1 MPAAQKCNRFDPPV
15 VRGIGRRLASRR
27 PPQPGANT
35 LTAPRLDTPALQDL
49 ASIQA
54 PGSFEGMASLLAGF
68 GALPVQ
74 WATDLG
80 AFFSFDPS
88 LLASPEMLTR
98 ILFQILLLVGSAF
111 FSGSETALF
120 SLSRLDLQEL
130 RRRRHRHI
138 DTLQALLDQ
147 PRRLIISVLCGNQL
161 INIAAV
167 ANMTGIL
174 MLLYGEER
182 AGLIN
187 VLVMVPLLLLLG
199 EVTPKTIAMS
209 NPVRVSAGLVAA
221 PMGIWVRLVTPLRVT
236 LRLVSDR
243 VTTWIVGREIAP
255 ANILQIDEFRSLVDQ
270 VADEGELQATE
281 RTLIY
286 HLLDAGATE
295 IVEIMTPRTRMAFID
310 ADLPLAEAL
319 ERFKALRHSRVPVFR
334 GQRDNLL
341 GFMQLEDVLPLMLD
355 KPDLSS
361 HSIESLLRPL
371 VVAPPT
377 KRVDEMF
384 DFFQEHRTRAALVID
399 EFGGVEGIISMR
411 DVLTFIFGHL
421 SGEAKGQAM
430 YLERDENLYEVP
442 GDMKLTD
449 FNDLTNFGIWD
460 PRMTT
465 IAGVAFRHLDR
476 LPKEGDQVRVEDCEI
491 QVLEMD
497 GHRIARVRVS
507 RGGVSVTTLEE
518 DSPPSAGA
526 ETETEAKAGA
536 ANKVHAAAEITAL
549 TEPPA
554 EERSKN
560 KPGEAGD

>member
-1 MPAAQKCNRFDPPV
+1 MQPGTPSLPSSPPDVPAALGALATETPAA
-15 VRGIGRRLASRR
+15 LASASDR
-27 PPQPGANT
+27 
-35 LTAPRLDTPALQDL
+35 TADLLSALQAAPLQWFADLSAFLSFEPALL
-49 ASIQA
+49 AT
-54 PGSFEGMASLLAGF
+54 PDMMARI
-68 GALPVQ
+68 ALQV
-74 WATDLG
+74 
-80 AFFSFDPS
+80 
-88 LLASPEMLTR
+88 
-98 ILFQILLLVGSAF
+98 LLLFGSAF

-161 INIAAV
+161 INVAAV

-174 MLLYGEER
+174 MVLYGEER

-187 VLVMVPLLLLLG
+187 ILIMVPLLLLFG
-199 EVTPKTIAMS
+199 EVTPKTVAMS

-221 PMGIWVRLVTPLRVT
+221 PMGVWVRLVTPLRVV

-243 VTTWIVGREIAP
+243 VTTWIVGREMAP

-286 HLLDAGATE
+286 HLLDAGTTE

-310 ADLPLAEAL
+310 GDQPIAEIL
-319 ERFKALRHSRVPVFR
+319 EQFKALRHSRVPVFR
-334 GQRDNLL
+334 GQRDKLL
-341 GFMQLEDVLPLMLD
+341 GFMQLEDVLPLVLD
-355 KPDLSS
+355 KPDLANLR
-361 HSIESLLRPL
+361 IEDLLHPL

-384 DFFQEHRTRAALVID
+384 DFFQTHRTRAALVID
-399 EFGGVEGIISMR
+399 EFGGVEGIITMR
-411 DVLTFIFGHL
+411 DVLIFIFGHL

-476 LPKEGDQVRVEDCEI
+476 LPQQGDQVRVEDCEI
-491 QVLEMD
+491 QVLELD

-507 RGGVSVTTLEE
+507 RGGVTPKGPESDAVPID
-518 DSPPSAGA
+518 DSS
-526 ETETEAKAGA
+526 
-536 ANKVHAAAEITAL
+536 
-549 TEPPA
+549 EP
-554 EERSKN
+554 
-560 KPGEAGD
+560 

>member
-1 MPAAQKCNRFDPPV
+1 MTHRRPTHLPASPSEASVTEAALATQSPDADV
-15 VRGIGRRLASRR
+15 GIGALLSDAWSI
-27 PPQPGANT
+27 PGVFA
-35 LTAPRLDTPALQDL
+35 A
-49 ASIQA
+49 
-54 PGSFEGMASLLAGF
+54 
-68 GALPVQ
+68 
-74 WATDLG
+74 DLG
-80 AFFSFDPS
+80 AYLSFDPS
-88 LLASPEMLTR
+88 LLTTPDMLAR
-98 ILFQILLLVGSAF
+98 ILLQVLLLGGSAF

-130 RRRRHRHI
+130 RRRRHPHI

-161 INIAAV
+161 INVAAV

-174 MLLYGEER
+174 MTLYGEER

-187 VLVMVPLLLLLG
+187 IAIMVPLLLLLG

-209 NPVRVSAGLVAA
+209 NPVGVSAGPVAT
-221 PMGIWVRLVTPLRVT
+221 PMALWVRLVTPLREL

-243 VTTWIVGREIAP
+243 ITTRIVGREMAP
-255 ANILQIDEFRSLVDQ
+255 ANILQIDEFRSLIDQ
-270 VADEGELQATE
+270 VADEGELRATE
-281 RTLIY
+281 RTLIN

-310 ADLPLAEAL
+310 GDLSVDEAL
-319 ERFKALRHSRVPVFR
+319 TQFRALRHSRVPVFR

-341 GFMQLEDVLPLMLD
+341 GFMQLEDVLPLVLD
-355 KPDLSS
+355 RPDLQDLRV
-361 HSIESLLRPL
+361 EDLLRPL

-384 DFFQEHRTRAALVID
+384 DFFQKNRTRAALVID
-399 EFGGVEGIISMR
+399 EFGGVEGIITMR

-421 SGEAKGQAM
+421 SGEAEGQAM
-430 YLERDENLYEVP
+430 YLERDENRYEVP

-476 LPKEGDQVRVEDCEI
+476 LPKRGDCIRVEDCEI
-491 QVLEMD
+491 QVLAMD
-497 GHRIARVRVS
+497 GHRIARVQVS
-507 RGGVSVTTLEE
+507 RGTADAPQSDATTTQGAGPIEAPI
-518 DSPPSAGA
+518 DVDKDPKTDTGNRDDASAGD
-526 ETETEAKAGA
+526 T
-536 ANKVHAAAEITAL
+536 
-549 TEPPA
+549 
-554 EERSKN
+554 
-560 KPGEAGD
+560 

>member
-1 MPAAQKCNRFDPPV
+1 LPSAPSDVPAA
-15 VRGIGRRLASRR
+15 LAALAAEAPTELAPAAERTVGLL
-27 PPQPGANT
+27 GA
-35 LTAPRLDTPALQDL
+35 AA
-49 ASIQA
+49 
-54 PGSFEGMASLLAGF
+54 
-68 GALPVQ
+68 ALPMQ
-74 WATDLG
+74 WLG
-80 AFFSFDPS
+80 EIAAFLSFDPT
-88 LLASPEMLTR
+88 LLATPEMITR
-98 ILFQILLLVGSAF
+98 IAFQVLLLFGSAF

-138 DTLQALLDQ
+138 DRLQALLDQ

-182 AGLIN
+182 AGIIN

-221 PMGIWVRLVTPLRVT
+221 PMGVWVRLVTPLRVV

-255 ANILQIDEFRSLVDQ
+255 ANILKIDEFRSLVDQ
-270 VADEGELQATE
+270 VANEGELQATE

-286 HLLDAGATE
+286 HLLDAGTTE

-310 ADLPLAEAL
+310 GNRPIAEAL
-319 ERFKALRHSRVPVFR
+319 EQFKALRHSRVPVFR

-341 GFMQLEDVLPLMLD
+341 GFMQLEDVLPLVLD
-355 KPDLSS
+355 KPDLSGMR
-361 HSIESLLRPL
+361 IDDLLHPL

-384 DFFQEHRTRAALVID
+384 DFFQTHQTRAALVID
-399 EFGGVEGIISMR
+399 EFGGVEGIITMR

-476 LPKEGDQVRVEDCEI
+476 LPQQGDRVRVEDCEI
-491 QVLEMD
+491 EVLEMD
-497 GHRIARVRVS
+497 GHRIARVRVA
-507 RGGVSVTTLEE
+507 RGAFMPKDLEGE
-518 DSPPSAGA
+518 PGRAGDG
-526 ETETEAKAGA
+526 ETP
-536 ANKVHAAAEITAL
+536 AAAPIDGQG
-549 TEPPA
+549 EP
-554 EERSKN
+554 
-560 KPGEAGD
+560 

>member
-1 MPAAQKCNRFDPPV
+1 MPGVASRARRAAGRRALTTHLSPAATLATVPAADPPPADGFDALLHLALGVPTRVADEV
-15 VRGIGRRLASRR
+15 V
-27 PPQPGANT
+27 
-35 LTAPRLDTPALQDL
+35 
-49 ASIQA
+49 
-54 PGSFEGMASLLAGF
+54 
-68 GALPVQ
+68 
-74 WATDLG
+74 
-80 AFFSFDPS
+80 AFLSFDPA
-88 LLASPEMLTR
+88 LLATPEMLAR
-98 ILFQILLLVGSAF
+98 LLLQVLLLIGSAF

-130 RRRRHRHI
+130 RRRRHPRI

-174 MLLYGEER
+174 MTLYGEER
-182 AGLIN
+182 AGVINILI
-187 VLVMVPLLLLLG
+187 MVPLLLLLG

-209 NPVRVSAGLVAA
+209 DPVRVSAGLVAA
-221 PMGIWVRLVTPLRVT
+221 PMGLWVRLVTPLRVV
-236 LRLVSDR
+236 LRQASDR
-243 VTTWIVGREIAP
+243 VTSWIVGREIAP

-310 ADLPLAEAL
+310 GDLPVAEAL
-319 ERFKALRHSRVPVFR
+319 AQFKALRHSRVPVFR

-355 KPDLSS
+355 QPDLSDLR
-361 HSIESLLRPL
+361 IEDLLRPL

-384 DFFQEHRTRAALVID
+384 DFFQENRTRAALVID
-399 EFGGVEGIISMR
+399 EFGGVEGLITMR

-476 LPKEGDQVRVEDCEI
+476 LPQQGDRVRVEDCEI
-491 QVLEMD
+491 QVLAMD

-507 RGGVSVTTLEE
+507 RGAVTDAEPDPAQASAAPE
-518 DSPPSAGA
+518 RRPSAEVPTDPA
-526 ETETEAKAGA
+526 
-536 ANKVHAAAEITAL
+536 TADA
-549 TEPPA
+549 PA
-554 EERSKN
+554 SDVS
-560 KPGEAGD
+560 GDR

>member
-1 MPAAQKCNRFDPPV
+1 M
-15 VRGIGRRLASRR
+15 
-27 PPQPGANT
+27 
-35 LTAPRLDTPALQDL
+35 TAPRFDIPVLQDL
-49 ASIQA
+49 FATQGIDPSA
-54 PGSFEGMASLLAGF
+54 DRASLLAALW
-68 GALPVQ
+68 ALPLQ
-74 WATDLG
+74 WSADLG
-80 AFFSFDPS
+80 AFFSFDPA
-88 LLASPEMLTR
+88 LLTTPEMLAR
-98 ILFQILLLVGSAF
+98 IGIQVLLLIGSAF

-174 MLLYGEER
+174 MTLYGEER
-182 AGLIN
+182 AGVIN

-209 NPVRVSAGLVAA
+209 NPVRISAGLVAA
-221 PMGIWVRLVTPLRVT
+221 PMGLWVRLVTPLRVT

-243 VTTWIVGREIAP
+243 VTTRIVGREIAP
-255 ANILQIDEFRSLVDQ
+255 ANILRIDEFRSLVDQ

-295 IVEIMTPRTRMAFID
+295 IVEIMTPRTRTAFIN

-341 GFMQLEDVLPLMLD
+341 GFLQLEDVLPLMLD
-355 KPDLSS
+355 KPDLSNL
-361 HSIESLLRPL
+361 SIEGLLRPL

-384 DFFQEHRTRAALVID
+384 DFFQAHRTRAALVID
-399 EFGGVEGIISMR
+399 EFGGVEGIITMR

-476 LPKEGDQVRVEDCEI
+476 LPKEGDRVRVEDCEM

-507 RGGVSVTTLEE
+507 RGGVSPPEPE
-518 DSPPSAGA
+518 DEAPRLA
-526 ETETEAKAGA
+526 EA
-536 ANKVHAAAEITAL
+536 AAL
-549 TEPPA
+549 TESSPA
-554 EERSKN
+554 EMKTSLLSPIESGSIELGSTESSSLAPSQRGPKR
-560 KPGEAGD
+560 PEGD

>member
-1 MPAAQKCNRFDPPV
+1 
-15 VRGIGRRLASRR
+15 
-27 PPQPGANT
+27 
-35 LTAPRLDTPALQDL
+35 LTAPRFDIPALQDL
-49 ASIQA
+49 LSAQA
-54 PGSFEGMASLLAGF
+54 PGLVPSLGQAPDWLASAV
-68 GALPVQ
+68 ALPLR
-74 WATDLG
+74 WAGELG

-88 LLASPEMLTR
+88 LLATPEMLGR
-98 ILFQILLLVGSAF
+98 LLVQLLLLVGSAF

-130 RRRRHRHI
+130 RRRRHPRI
-138 DTLQALLDQ
+138 DALQALLDQ

-174 MLLYGEER
+174 MVLYGEER

-209 NPVRVSAGLVAA
+209 NPVRISAGLVAA
-221 PMGIWVRLVTPLRVT
+221 PMGLWVRLVTPLRVT

-255 ANILQIDEFRSLVDQ
+255 ANILRIDEFRSLIDQ

-295 IVEIMTPRTRMAFID
+295 IVEIMTPRTRTAFID
-310 ADLPLAEAL
+310 ADLALPEAL

-341 GFMQLEDVLPLMLD
+341 GFMHLEDVLPLMLD
-355 KPDLSS
+355 KPDLANL
-361 HSIESLLRPL
+361 SIDRLLRPL

-384 DFFQEHRTRAALVID
+384 DFFQQHRTRAALVID
-399 EFGGVEGIISMR
+399 EFGGVEGIITMR

-476 LPKEGDQVRVEDCEI
+476 LPQEGDQVRVEDCEI

-507 RGGVSVTTLEE
+507 RGDAQQSNPTEDSIPQGDLIE
-518 DSPPSAGA
+518 DSPTTG
-526 ETETEAKAGA
+526 TMAK
-536 ANKVHAAAEITAL
+536 NKAAAAEPQA
-549 TEPPA
+549 PPA
-554 EERSKN
+554 PRES
-560 KPGEAGD
+560 GD

>member
-1 MPAAQKCNRFDPPV
+1 MTIPSFETPAPEELAAAQV
-15 VRGIGRRLASRR
+15 
-27 PPQPGANT
+27 PGLSKDIADLSAT
-35 LTAPRLDTPALQDL
+35 L
-49 ASIQA
+49 
-54 PGSFEGMASLLAGF
+54 
-68 GALPVQ
+68 GALPLQ
-74 WATDLG
+74 WVADIG
-80 AFFSFDPS
+80 AFLSFDPS
-88 LLASPEMLTR
+88 LLTTPEMLGR
-98 ILFQILLLVGSAF
+98 ILFQVLLLIGSAF

-138 DTLQALLDQ
+138 DRLQALLDQ

-174 MLLYGEER
+174 MVLYGEER

-187 VLVMVPLLLLLG
+187 VLIMVPLLLLLG

-221 PMGIWVRLVTPLRVT
+221 PMGLWVRLVTPLRVT

-270 VADEGELQATE
+270 VADEGQLQATE

-310 ADLPLAEAL
+310 ADLALPEAL

-355 KPDLSS
+355 KPDLSNL
-361 HSIESLLRPL
+361 SIESLLRPL

-377 KRVDEMF
+377 KRVDEIF
-384 DFFQEHRTRAALVID
+384 DFFQEHHTRAALVID
-399 EFGGVEGIISMR
+399 EFGGVEGIITMR

-476 LPKEGDQVRVEDCEI
+476 LPQEGDRVQVEDCEI

-507 RGGVSVTTLEE
+507 RGGIS
-518 DSPPSAGA
+518 S
-526 ETETEAKAGA
+526 
-536 ANKVHAAAEITAL
+536 
-549 TEPPA
+549 TEPDDLAQQPA
-554 EERSKN
+554 EAVASTDSHPAESSLSEPNR
-560 KPGEAGD
+560 PEGD

>member
-1 MPAAQKCNRFDPPV
+1 
-15 VRGIGRRLASRR
+15 
-27 PPQPGANT
+27 
-35 LTAPRLDTPALQDL
+35 LDTSPDQ
-49 ASIQA
+49 
-54 PGSFEGMASLLAGF
+54 ASLIDWALGTQPQASSDGF
-68 GALPVQ
+68 GALLSAA
-74 WATDLG
+74 WALPGTLAADLG
-80 AFFSFDPS
+80 AYLSFDPA
-88 LLASPEMLTR
+88 LLATPDMLAR
-98 ILFQILLLVGSAF
+98 VLLQVLLLLGSAF

-174 MLLYGEER
+174 MVLYGEER
-182 AGLIN
+182 AGVIN
-187 VLVMVPLLLLLG
+187 IAVMVPLLLLLG
-199 EVTPKTIAMS
+199 EVTPKTIAIS
-209 NPVRVSAGLVAA
+209 NPVGVSAGVVAA
-221 PMGIWVRLVTPLRVT
+221 PMGLWVRVVTPLRLV

-243 VTTWIVGREIAP
+243 ITTWIVGREMAP

-310 ADLPLAEAL
+310 GDLPLADAINQ
-319 ERFKALRHSRVPVFR
+319 FKTLRHSRVPVFR
-334 GQRDNLL
+334 GQRDKLL
-341 GFMQLEDVLPLMLD
+341 GFMQLEDVLPLVLD
-355 KPDLSS
+355 QPD
-361 HSIESLLRPL
+361 HANRSIEDLLRPL

-384 DFFQEHRTRAALVID
+384 DFFQANRTRAALVID
-399 EFGGVEGIISMR
+399 EFGGVEGIITMR

-476 LPKEGDQVRVEDCEI
+476 LPREGDRVQVEDCRI
-491 QVLEMD
+491 QVLAMD

-507 RGGVSVTTLEE
+507 RGAVSE
-518 DSPPSAGA
+518 A
-526 ETETEAKAGA
+526 ETDPS
-536 ANKVHAAAEITAL
+536 
-549 TEPPA
+549 TEPGSPA
-554 EERSKN
+554 ATATEPAPQDRASH
-560 KPGEAGD
+560 GDE